1 MKWCQSVLDFP
12 IEHTISRL
20 RKVKTTSKMEEVELG
35 EEGIILDGVRVP
47 PAPPTRSD
55 CVTGELIITE
65 MICEN
70 FKSYAGIQSLGPF
83 HPRFNAV
90 IGPNGSGKSNVIDA
104 MLFVFGY
111 RASKIRS
118 KKISVLIHNSSEHPG
133 MDFCSVTVVFL
144 NPKDGE
150 KLRVK
155 RTAFKDNSS
164 FYEVEGKKKKSHL
177 KKLLFSYEP
186 KELIWITIASVEG
199 GSDTGMLEFLEDI
212 IGSSRLKEPIEIF
225 KERSSELDEAR
236 NEKLNR
242 VKLVEK
248 EKKDDLEGPKD
259 EAIDYL
265 RKENKIIVLK
275 NQEFQVKE
283 HQCEV
288 RLEAHKT
295 KKEKFM
301 ESSKDVLDKIESIS
315 KERAEAE
322 TKLNTL
328 AKQKETVN
336 CQLEEFKEK
345 FKNHELEDSKL
356 LEEMKLINIKR
367 KKIITQSKTEKEKY
381 EKLLKVPDEN
391 KQQIEECTEQKEK
404 IAKTVEIQQGK
415 YDEAVQSIKAETQE
429 IQDKKETHETKLID
443 LKKIANDKSSKVA
456 VAKSELELEESNEKK
471 ERGKLEGI
479 PEMKNTLDTVQ
490 KEVRQLSDKVEKYQD
505 KVKSSRILYEETKSN
520 YQATKSRGRVHGSLM
535 EQKANGRIPGI
546 FGRLGDLGA
555 IDQKFDVAV
564 STAGGSALDTI
575 IVDNVETGKACINF
589 LKKNDIGR
597 ANFLALDKTDRW
609 KPHCG
614 DGFRAPEQVHRLF
627 DLIQVADN
635 KLKPAFY
642 HYLRDTLVANEMAQA
657 QRIAF
662 GRERYRVVTL
672 DGEVIEKSGAMSGG
686 GREKAR
692 GKIGSQVAATSV
704 GGSSNSELE
713 KKQYDLE
720 KNIATCEDSQE
731 RWKLEKER
739 LEQEIKLL
747 KSKITEQTKVVNELI
762 TDEKKL
768 SELRSELESLEE
780 DSETATNN
788 AKQVEDIVN
797 KLNKQIKEIMGSKV
811 KTVQKKLEEAKLT
824 HEKLKKEI
832 TRLEV
837 GIKSSDRDIE
847 KSKDKFTS
855 LDTEV
860 TECEEKMRN
869 MKTQRESLEEVGKEL
884 LEVAEKLKVERQE
897 KTTEYEDRKK
907 EFEYIKEDERRFKSS
922 RIEIDEK
929 LSFYE
934 SSIKEET
941 RNIALFKRDCK
952 KLALIDVPGDD
963 KAELEE
969 YDAETLDG
977 MDLKDIQY
985 KKVVIAENIAK
996 IKPNLAVIA
1005 EFTTKE
1011 SLYLERIAELED
1023 LTSKRDKQ
1031 KKNYDDIRKMRLNEF
1046 MEGFSIITS
1055 KLKEMYQMI
1064 TLGGDAELELVD
1076 SLDPFTE
1083 GIVFSVRPPKKSWK
1097 NISNLSGGEKTL
1109 SSLALVFALHYYKPT
1124 PLYVMD
1130 EIDAALDFKNVSIIA
1145 NYIKERTKDVQ
1156 FIIISL
1162 RSNMFELA
1170 ERLVGIYKTQN
1181 ATKSIALDPSH
1192 FVSASKSINTT
1203 GHSTTAMSKASSV
1216 SSNMT
1221 NVLQTPVKNSHIVRK
1236 IVCRYPQLHNGYF
1249 HGIKIWMY
1257 ILLHHF
1263 EACCLLCHL
1272 RQYCWR
1278 YHLLPLGDIEPMGGD
1293 TLSQRAHLVNS
1304 GYQQFPKRK
1313 DAKNQDED
1321 NDQKINI
1328 LVNSS
1333 KVLLE

>member
-1 MKWCQSVLDFP
+1 
-12 IEHTISRL
+12 
-20 RKVKTTSKMEEVELG
+20 MEEVELG

-164 FYEVEGKKKKSHL
+164 FYEVEGKKKPFKEVAI
-177 KKLLFSYEP
+177 LLRTKGIDLDHNRFLILQGEVEQISLMKP
-186 KELIWITIASVEG
+186 KASVEG

-248 EKKDDLEGPKD
+248 EKDDLEGPKD

-471 ERGKLEGI
+471 ERGKLEGYKKSLENAKKIMTQKFDESQSVMKSI

-704 GGSSNSELE
+704 GGSSNVAELERTLQEREKTLFDAQRTKSELE

-1221 NVLQTPVKNSHIVRK
+1221 NVLQTPVKNS
-1236 IVCRYPQLHNGYF
+1236 QSF
-1249 HGIKIWMY
+1249 
-1257 ILLHHF
+1257 
-1263 EACCLLCHL
+1263 
-1272 RQYCWR
+1272 
-1278 YHLLPLGDIEPMGGD
+1278 
-1293 TLSQRAHLVNS
+1293 
-1304 GYQQFPKRK
+1304 RK
-1313 DAKNQDED
+1313 D
-1321 NDQKINI
+1321 
-1328 LVNSS
+1328 
-1333 KVLLE
+1333 